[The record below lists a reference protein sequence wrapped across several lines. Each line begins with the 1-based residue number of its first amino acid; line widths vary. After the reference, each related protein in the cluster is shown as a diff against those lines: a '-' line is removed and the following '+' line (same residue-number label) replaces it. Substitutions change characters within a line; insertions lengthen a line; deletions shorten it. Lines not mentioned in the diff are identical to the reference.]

1 MKCNLRILEITQ
13 PRFVHLLCATRRSS
27 GRISTPARFRV
38 AVGRGGKALTETQL
52 KHLLRRGETSVI
64 KGFVSAKTGKEYE
77 DAREVDEGRVVPHF
91 G

>member
-1 MKCNLRILEITQ
+1 
-13 PRFVHLLCATRRSS
+13 
-27 GRISTPARFRV
+27 V
-38 AVGRGGKALTETQL
+38 AVGWGGKALTETQL